1 MTLEEAKE
9 IREKYFKIIG
19 MTGDTDAEIAD
30 VIIEPLGKDLLVN
43 FRILYSNLMRG
54 DETVN
59 NDKILQGFKTN
70 DYQVSAVLDYDGDRE
85 SFSFDEDIEAY
96 KDLI

>member
-59 NDKILQGFKTN
+59 NDKRVKYIFFIIFRLVMFRAEKSN
-70 DYQVSAVLDYDGDRE
+70 
-85 SFSFDEDIEAY
+85 FFIP
-96 KDLI
+96 K

>member
-1 MTLEEAKE
+1 MTIDEAKQT
-9 IREKYFKIIG
+9 RDKYIKIIG
-19 MTGDTDAEIAD
+19 MTGDTGAEIID
-30 VIIEPLGKDLLVN
+30 LIIEPLGKDLLAN

-54 DETVN
+54 DETVD

-70 DYQVSAVLDYDGDRE
+70 DYQVSAVLDYGGDRE